1 MSNCGMI
8 AFSVCCSAAQPLP
21 SDRGPFLPPV
31 ETTPAIR
38 KTTLNAVHR
47 RLGAKMVDFN
57 GWEMPVEYSGI
68 IAEHIAVRTSVGIF
82 DVSHMGDIRV
92 AGDEALAAIQHI
104 SMNDASRL
112 AVGQA
117 QYSAMLYPQ
126 GTFVDDIIV
135 HRLGEREYLIVIN
148 AGTREKDFQWVRD
161 NTRQFNCVVE
171 NLSDAFTQVAIQG
184 PRGVDVLQKLTDADL
199 SAVKFYW
206 VTRGTVCGLKKILIA
221 RTGYTGEDG
230 FEIYIPGDEEISVR
244 VWGEVLDA
252 GKEFGILPCGLG
264 ARNTLRLEA
273 RLPLYGHEISD
284 TINVWEA
291 GLDRFCKMEK
301 PEFVGRQALEQT
313 KAASL
318 KRTLVGL
325 AMVERGIARD
335 GYRILNS
342 SNQHIGYV
350 TSGSYAPFLKK
361 NIALAYIP
369 LEHSAVGTEVLVE
382 IRNQGV
388 KAQVVP
394 TPFYKRP
401 KKA

>member
-1 MSNCGMI
+1 
-8 AFSVCCSAAQPLP
+8 
-21 SDRGPFLPPV
+21 LPPV

-38 KTTLNAVHR
+38 KTALNAVHR
-47 RLGAKMVDFN
+47 KLGAKMVDFN

-68 IAEHIAVRTSVGIF
+68 LAEHTAVRIAVGIF

-92 AGDEALAAIQHI
+92 AGSEALAAIQHI

-135 HRLGEREYLIVIN
+135 HRLAEQEYLIVIN
-148 AGTREKDFQWVRD
+148 AGTREKDFHWVRD
-161 NTRQFNCVVE
+161 NTRQFDCVVE
-171 NLSDAFTQVAIQG
+171 NLSDEFTQIAIQG
-184 PRGVDVLQKLTDADL
+184 PRGVDVLQRLTDADL

-206 VTRGTVCGLKKILIA
+206 VTRGTVCGLKNILIA

-230 FEIYIPGDEEISVR
+230 FEIYIPSDEETSAR
-244 VWGEVLDA
+244 VWGEILDV

-264 ARNTLRLEA
+264 ARNTLRLES

-301 PEFVGRQALEQT
+301 PEFIGRQALEQA
-313 KAASL
+313 KAANL

-369 LEHSAVGTEVLVE
+369 LELSAVGTEVLVE

>member
-47 RLGAKMVDFN
+47 KLGAKMVDFN

-68 IAEHIAVRTSVGIF
+68 IAEHTAVRTAVGIF

-92 AGDEALAAIQHI
+92 AGEQALAAIQHI

-112 AVGQA
+112 AIGQA

-135 HRLGEREYLIVIN
+135 HRLGEQEYLIVIN

-161 NTRQFNCVVE
+161 NTRQFDCVVE
-171 NLSDAFTQVAIQG
+171 NLSDEFTQVAIQG

-206 VTRGTVCGLKKILIA
+206 VTRATVCGLKNILIA

-230 FEIYIPGDEEISVR
+230 FEIYIPSDEETSAR

-252 GKEFGILPCGLG
+252 GREFGILPCGLG
-264 ARNTLRLEA
+264 ARNTLRLESKLA
-273 RLPLYGHEISD
+273 LYGHEISD

-325 AMVERGIARD
+325 VMVERGIARD

-361 NIALAYIP
+361 NIALAYVP

-388 KAQVVP
+388 KAQVVS